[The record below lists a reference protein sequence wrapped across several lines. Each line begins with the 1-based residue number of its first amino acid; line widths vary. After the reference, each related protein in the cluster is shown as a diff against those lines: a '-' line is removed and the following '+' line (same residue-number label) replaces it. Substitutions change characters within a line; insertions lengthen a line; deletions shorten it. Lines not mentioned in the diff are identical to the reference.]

1 MYENAPF
8 IAEIYVSDQD
18 KDKYLHMSS
27 TSSVE
32 DETKKVFDRAAMQV
46 SQVLSTYEA
55 KYKVQIPKIFVTSTM
70 PSTSD
75 ALDYLQEGL
84 PNVVLE
90 EFNPISDIRV
100 PENIKKKIDAEPNV
114 SMFAPV
120 LGLATR

>member
-1 MYENAPF
+1 
-8 IAEIYVSDQD
+8 
-18 KDKYLHMSS
+18 MSS

-90 EFNPISDIRV
+90 EFNPVSDIYV
-100 PENIKKKIDAEPNV
+100 PENIKKKIN
-114 SMFAPV
+114 
-120 LGLATR
+120 